1 MLKPV
6 LHRVLG
12 VCVAAA
18 CCMMAVDAGAQGQS
32 AAKKPLL
39 QDGYPLKPIRVICS
53 SAAGGGLDIVTR
65 AVIAKMSERMG
76 QTMIMD
82 NQGGGTGAI
91 GINLAAAATPDGY
104 TLLSTGNTT
113 IINAVFNRFERD
125 MRQTLTP
132 VLRMN
137 SAYYFLIAQSSLPVQ
152 NIREFVAYA
161 KARPGKLNYGSNGV
175 GSPIHLGLKL
185 IELGYGI
192 EMVHVPYKGGAQSNI
207 DFAGGRLDV
216 ALTAVSGMGPVRS
229 GKARILATSSPQ
241 RHPEHPDVP
250 TLSEAGIP
258 GYDASNTYMLYAPAQ
273 TPANIVAALNR
284 EGIEA
289 LRSPDLMQKLSA
301 DGSVVAPPYPPEEL
315 KKLFLAEYARWEG
328 VVKRTGIKLEE

>member
-6 LHRVLG
+6 LRRALG
-12 VCVAAA
+12 ACVAA
-18 CCMMAVDAGAQGQS
+18 CGMAVTVAAQGQTVL
-32 AAKKPLL
+32 KKPLL
-39 QDGYPLKPIRVICS
+39 PDGYPLKPIRVICS
-53 SAAGGGLDIVTR
+53 SAAGAGLDIVTR
-65 AVIAKMSERMG
+65 AVIAKMVERSG
-76 QTMIMD
+76 HTLIVD

-91 GINLAAAATPDGY
+91 GINLAAASAPDGY

-132 VLRMN
+132 VARMN
-137 SAYYFLIAQSSLPVQ
+137 SAYYFLIVQAAMPVQ

-161 KARPGKLNYGSNGV
+161 KARPGMLNYGSNGV

-192 EMVHVPYKGGAQSNI
+192 DMVHVPYKGGAQANI

-216 ALTAVSGMGPVRS
+216 ALTAVSGMGPVRA
-229 GKARILATSSPQ
+229 GKAKVLVTSSPQ
-241 RHPEHPDVP
+241 RHAEHPDVP

-258 GYDASNTYMLYAPAQ
+258 GYDVSNTYMLYAPAQ
-273 TPANIVAALNR
+273 TPANIIAVLNR
-284 EGIEA
+284 EAIEA
-289 LRSPDLMQKLSA
+289 LRASELKQKLSA
-301 DGSVVAPPYPPEEL
+301 DGSIVAPPYAPEEL
-315 KKLFLAEYARWEG
+315 KKLFVAEYARWDG